1 MRLAPILREVLGSG
15 ETPILITVARA
26 EGSTPREAGATML
39 VTRATSH
46 GTIGGGQLEFHA
58 IDVAR
63 EMLAEGLFER
73 RLDLPL
79 GPHLGQCCGGR
90 VELLLRRVDQAML
103 EALAREEEN
112 EAKAEPQVLLFGA
125 GHVGL
130 ALARALAPLPLA
142 VTLLDDRETPAP
154 PLPANIAFKRLDDP
168 EKEVAQAPP
177 GSAFVV
183 LTHSHALDYRLAD
196 AALRRDDARYVGM
209 IGSATKRARFE
220 RWFILRGGT
229 KDALGRFICP
239 IGGKSVRDKRPAV
252 IAALAT
258 AEILAHLMVGET
270 YRKDD
275 KSKPAAPSASGPRV
289 AGARLSGARASGAR
303 LSGAGFGRNNHAA

>member
-1 MRLAPILREVLGSG
+1 
-15 ETPILITVARA
+15 
-26 EGSTPREAGATML
+26 ML
-39 VTRATSH
+39 VTRAASH

-63 EMLAEGLFER
+63 EMIAEGTLER

-90 VELLLRRVDQAML
+90 VELLLRPVDHATL
-103 EALAREEEN
+103 DTLSREEED
-112 EAKAEPQVLLFGA
+112 EAKAEPHVLLFGA
-125 GHVGL
+125 GHVGV
-130 ALARALAPLPLA
+130 AMARALAPLPLA
-142 VTLLDDRETPAP
+142 VTLLDDRDTPPP
-154 PLPANIAFKRLDDP
+154 PLSESVAFKRLDDP
-168 EKEVAQAPP
+168 EKEVEGAPA

-220 RWFILRGGT
+220 RWFLARGGA
-229 KDALGRFICP
+229 KEALGRFICP

-258 AEILAHLMVGET
+258 AEILAHLLVE
-270 YRKDD
+270 
-275 KSKPAAPSASGPRV
+275 SKPVTASASGPRV
-289 AGARLSGARASGAR
+289 AGAGLSGAR

>member
-1 MRLAPILREVLGSG
+1 MRLAPLIREALVSG
-15 ETPILITVARA
+15 ETAILVTVARA

-39 VTRATSH
+39 VTRAASH

-63 EMLAEGLFER
+63 EMIAEGTLER

-90 VELLLRRVDQAML
+90 VELLLRPVDHATL
-103 EALAREEEN
+103 DTLSREEED
-112 EAKAEPQVLLFGA
+112 EAKAEPHVLLFGA
-125 GHVGL
+125 GHVGV
-130 ALARALAPLPLA
+130 AMAHALAPLPLA
-142 VTLLDDRETPAP
+142 VALLDDRDTPPP
-154 PLPANIAFKRLDDP
+154 PLPESVAFKRLDDP
-168 EKEVAQAPP
+168 EKAVEGAPA
-177 GSAFVV
+177 GSAFVI

-220 RWFILRGGT
+220 RWFLARGGT
-229 KDALGRFICP
+229 KEALGRFICP

-258 AEILAHLMVGET
+258 AEILADLLVE
-270 YRKDD
+270 
-275 KSKPAAPSASGPRV
+275 SKPATESASEPRV
-289 AGARLSGARASGAR
+289 AGTGLSGAGLSGAG